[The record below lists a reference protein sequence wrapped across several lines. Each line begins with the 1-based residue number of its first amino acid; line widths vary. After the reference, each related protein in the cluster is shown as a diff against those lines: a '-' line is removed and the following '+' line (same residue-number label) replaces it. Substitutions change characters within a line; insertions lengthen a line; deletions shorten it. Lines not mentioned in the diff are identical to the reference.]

1 MTTLL
6 SDLAAATRALRRSP
20 RFSALSI
27 LVLALGIGLNAMLFS
42 VADAV
47 VFRPFPFADA
57 DRLVIAGENLIAP
70 RSEIT
75 YRAFTAWRE
84 QARTFDDMA
93 AIGSSSWTWHL
104 RTSGESMTVRYRVVS
119 GHFFDLM
126 GAGPLL
132 GRTFRPDDDRV
143 GSARTIVLSHGFWQR
158 QFGGDAGVIGRTVV
172 LSERSFTVVGVMPPA
187 FRYPVGADVWT
198 PLVPE
203 LAAIAASIP
212 NLPPD
217 GGDVGIFFTVGRL
230 TAGATVD
237 GARLE
242 LNRIIAQRAQQTG
255 RRRGDVESRVR
266 PVVDDLLG
274 SARVG
279 VLTLFAA
286 VLLLLLVV
294 CANVAGLALVRA
306 SGRSHEF
313 AVRLALGASPAAL
326 ARQLFSETLMLSVAA
341 TAAAIIAGRGLLP
354 AIVSLLPADLPRIAD
369 AALDGRAVVFTSV
382 IGLLTA
388 FASSIAPAARVARTD
403 LEPVLRR
410 SSKAITDG
418 GLRHP
423 LRRAL
428 IAGEV
433 AAAVVLLTAAGL
445 LARSM
450 VQLRH
455 LDVGFNPSGLVGI
468 EMSMPSEHMPDAER
482 RALLARALHEVTQ
495 MPGVVAAGGVSLRPL
510 RGPIGLD
517 SPYDV
522 EGDPAEAASRNPYVN
537 TETITPS
544 YFQAMQTRL
553 VAGRLFDDGDR
564 AGTTPVVIVSQQFA
578 ERAWRGQNALGRR
591 LHVTALDP
599 IDSPRRVLWTVVGIV
614 GDIRYRSLESP
625 GLTVYAP
632 FAQSPDRINEFMVR
646 TLGADA
652 VLISSIRERLR
663 AINGNS
669 AIKIESMDD
678 VLALLEAPWRANLT
692 LFSMFAVLTAL
703 IACMGLNAMLAYA
716 VVMQRRE
723 IGVRLVLGATPSR
736 IAIGVVAIGAR
747 TVAAGAIIGAGAA
760 AALTPL
766 MRSILFEVTPLDPL
780 ILAAAPVMFA
790 AVALAACTVPAVR
803 AARTE
808 PAVCLRAE

>member
-1 MTTLL
+1 MRTLL
-6 SDLAAATRALRRSP
+6 SDLDVAARGLRRSP

-57 DRLVIAGENLIAP
+57 GRLVIAGENLIAP

-75 YRAFTAWRE
+75 YRDFTAWRE

-93 AIGSSSWTWHL
+93 GIGSSSWTWHL
-104 RTSGESMTVRYRVVS
+104 RTSGEPVTVRYRVVS
-119 GHFFDLM
+119 GHFFDLV

-132 GRTFRPDDDRV
+132 GRTFRPDDDRPE
-143 GSARTIVLSHGFWQR
+143 SPRTIVLSHGFWQR
-158 QFGGDAGVIGRTVV
+158 QFGGDRSVIGRPVV

-187 FRYPVGADVWT
+187 FRYPPGADVWT

-217 GGDVGIFFTVGRL
+217 GGDVGIFFMVGRL
-230 TAGATVD
+230 KRGATVD
-237 GARLE
+237 AAQLE
-242 LNRIIAQRAQQTG
+242 LNRIIAQRAQLVG
-255 RRRGDVESRVR
+255 RRRQVESRVR
-266 PVVDDLLG
+266 PVIDDLLG

-286 VLLLLLVV
+286 VALLLLVA
-294 CANVAGLALVRA
+294 CANVAGLTLVRA

-313 AVRLALGASPAAL
+313 AVRLALGASPPTL
-326 ARQLFSETLMLSVAA
+326 ARQLFYEALVLSSVA

-354 AIVSLLPADLPRIAD
+354 LVVALLPADLPRIGD
-369 AALDGRAVVFTSV
+369 AALDGRAIAFTGV
-382 IGLLTA
+382 LGLLTA
-388 FASSIAPAARVARTD
+388 FASSIAPAVRVARTD

-410 SSKAITDG
+410 SSQAIADG

-428 IAGEV
+428 IAGEL

-445 LARSM
+445 LVRSI

-455 LDVGFNPSGLVGI
+455 VDIGFNRSGLLAV
-468 EMSMPSEHMPDAER
+468 EMSMPSEHMADVER
-482 RALLARALHEVTQ
+482 RALLARALRDLTE
-495 MPGVVAAGGVSLRPL
+495 MPGVVSAAGVSLRPL
-510 RGPIGLD
+510 LGPIGLD

-522 EGDPAEAASRNPYVN
+522 AGAPADSAATNPYVN

-544 YFQAMQTRL
+544 YFQTMQTRL
-553 VAGRLFDDGDR
+553 VAGRIFDDGDR
-564 AGTTPVVIVSQQFA
+564 AGTAPVVIVSQQFA
-578 ERAWRGQNALGRR
+578 ARAWPRQSALGQR
-591 LHVTALDP
+591 LHVVALDAVEG
-599 IDSPRRVLWTVVGIV
+599 RTRVLWTVVGVV
-614 GDIRYRSLESP
+614 GDIRYRGLESP

-632 FAQSPDRINEFMVR
+632 LAQSPDRVNEFMVR

-652 VLISSIRERLR
+652 VLVSRIRERLR

-669 AIKIESMDD
+669 AIKMEAMDD
-678 VLALLEAPWRANLT
+678 VVALLEAPWRANLM
-692 LFSMFAVLTAL
+692 LFSTFAVFTAL
-703 IACMGLNAMLAYA
+703 IACLGLNAMLASA
-716 VVMQRRE
+716 VLMQRRE
-723 IGVRLVLGATPSR
+723 IGVRLVLGATPAR
-736 IAIGVVAIGAR
+736 IAIAVVAVGAR
-747 TVAAGAIIGAGAA
+747 TVAAGSIAGAGAA

-766 MRSILFEVTPLDPL
+766 MRSILFEVAPLDPL
-780 ILAAAPVMFA
+780 TMAAAPLLFA
-790 AVALAACTVPAVR
+790 AVALAACAVPAMR
-803 AARTE
+803 AARIE